1 VLFCTLYSL
10 CYFSIPP
17 LPLYISLFLTY
28 LSFTLVPIRLLPPPS
43 PTSLYL
49 SLSFH
54 SPQVMNPRTRAMMGR
69 EEVYEKYGVPPELL
83 CDLQALTGDSA
94 VRYGIFQRRVVY
106 NR

>member
-1 VLFCTLYSL
+1 
-10 CYFSIPP
+10 
-17 LPLYISLFLTY
+17 
-28 LSFTLVPIRLLPPPS
+28 
-43 PTSLYL
+43 
-49 SLSFH
+49 
-54 SPQVMNPRTRAMMGR
+54 MMGR